1 MKFWNFEL
9 FTSLPSPPSP
19 SSVSRRRP
27 RAAPSPRPQ
36 PSPIPGF
43 SRKLSASPRGAT
55 SLRARRGWSLD
66 APRRRCAEPCRA
78 PSLHL
83 PCALAP
89 FLACV
94 LISLSSPLST
104 RQPDP
109 CPSCSRVSSRRAHGA
124 AAHNLHAEL
133 PPPAFPSYNRPRERL
148 HLAQTELPSPA
159 TPTHGRR
166 NTAAAT

>member
-1 MKFWNFEL
+1 MKFWNFKL

-19 SSVSRRRP
+19 SSVSLRDGVAVSPSAMRRSLTVP
-27 RAAPSPRPQ
+27 PAL
-36 PSPIPGF
+36 PIPGL
-43 SRKLSASPRGAT
+43 SRKLSAPPRGAT
-55 SLRARRGWSLD
+55 SLCARRGWPLD

-94 LISLSSPLST
+94 LISFSSPLST

-109 CPSCSRVSSRRAHGA
+109 CPSCSRVSSRHAHGA
-124 AAHNLHAEL
+124 APH
-133 PPPAFPSYNRPRERL
+133 
-148 HLAQTELPSPA
+148 
-159 TPTHGRR
+159 
-166 NTAAAT
+166 